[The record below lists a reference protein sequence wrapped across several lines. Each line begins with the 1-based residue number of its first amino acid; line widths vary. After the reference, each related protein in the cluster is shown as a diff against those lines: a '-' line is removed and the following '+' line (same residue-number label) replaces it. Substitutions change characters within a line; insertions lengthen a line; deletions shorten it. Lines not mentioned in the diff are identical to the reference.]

1 MNAKTQNEIEKR
13 LDTKN
18 SDDKYLKSAI
28 KQNKKCFNSE
38 LTRLLNSS
46 RDWVIESEQ
55 MISSVVPAHG
65 DKYKVQTTHKHT
77 CLFRTKPTANNMNTF
92 RRIRNEYRSGFDVRS
107 ECEKRASSNNMGTGL
122 SAPDTFCTTSL
133 TSYKFTSQHATK

>member
-46 RDWVIESEQ
+46 RD
-55 MISSVVPAHG
+55 
-65 DKYKVQTTHKHT
+65 
-77 CLFRTKPTANNMNTF
+77 
-92 RRIRNEYRSGFDVRS
+92 
-107 ECEKRASSNNMGTGL
+107 
-122 SAPDTFCTTSL
+122 
-133 TSYKFTSQHATK
+133 